1 MMGIFEDTSIAARQA
16 PFPVLPEAVREARVL
31 VIDDNPANVLLL
43 QRLLRAAGLV
53 NVDGYTDPRAA
64 LARCVDSV
72 PDLLLLDLHMPPPDG
87 FEVME
92 ALNSRLPPDV
102 FLPVLVLTADAGD
115 EIKRQALAAGA
126 KDFLTKP
133 LDNVEVVLRVRNLL
147 ETQQLV
153 RHRGDAAAR
162 ERALR
167 QAAVAVGAAGAD
179 RAAIEVAAEDA
190 ARALIGP
197 LDGMKV
203 AFTAGIVP
211 APGDAVLTIPVAT
224 RGSTYGTLAV
234 AGPGPPPPEVVDALR
249 TLAAQVALA
258 LESAALTEDLRRRE
272 REEAAGVLVQQ
283 SSDVITVVDSDLLI
297 RFQTPSAG
305 PVLGYG
311 PDALIGTSLL
321 DLVTPDQHAS
331 AQEHYRRVA
340 LTPGAGPAVEW
351 ELRRADG
358 SCIPVEAVSNN
369 LLDDPRVDGIVVT
382 LRDITDHKAFEEGLK
397 RQVEE
402 LRELD
407 RMQHELVSTVSHE
420 LRTPLTSILGHT
432 EMLADGDAGPITPEQ
447 AHVVAVIDRN
457 SHRLLALIED
467 LLTMGRVESRGL
479 EPDLGT
485 VDVAALADGLTEA
498 ILPTVAARDQTL
510 AIDLDTELGH
520 IVADGSMLERA
531 LLNLL
536 SNAVKFTPERGTVT
550 LSVRRNGSQMIFSVT
565 DTGIGI
571 SAEDQKRLFTRF
583 FRSAAAT
590 VNAIPGTGLGLS
602 IVKQIVDAH
611 RGAITLD
618 SVPDKG
624 TTVSFTIPT
633 AGNDG
638 S

>member
-1 MMGIFEDTSIAARQA
+1 MMGISETSIGSHQA
-16 PFPVLPEAVREARVL
+16 PFPVLPEAVRGSRIL

-43 QRLLRAAGLV
+43 QRLLRTAGLV

-64 LARCVDSV
+64 LERCVDSV

-87 FEVME
+87 FGVME
-92 ALNSRLPPDV
+92 ALQARLPPDV
-102 FLPVLVLTADAGD
+102 FLPVLVLTADAGG
-115 EIKRQALAAGA
+115 EIKRRALAAGA

-153 RHRGDAAAR
+153 RHLGDAAAR

-179 RAAIEVAAEDA
+179 RAAIEAATVDA
-190 ARALIGP
+190 ARALVTP
-197 LDGMKV
+197 LDGM
-203 AFTAGIVP
+203 AASFTAGLQPPP
-211 APGDAVLTIPVAT
+211 AGAVVTIPVAT
-224 RGSTYGTLAV
+224 RGSVYGTIAV
-234 AGPGPPPPEVVDALR
+234 AGPGPPPPEIIDALR

-258 LESAALTEDLRRRE
+258 LEGAALTEALRRRE
-272 REEAAGVLVQQ
+272 REEAAAVLVQQ
-283 SSDVITVVDSDLLI
+283 SSDVITVVDSDLRI
-297 RFQTPSAG
+297 RFQTPSAE

-311 PDALIGTSLL
+311 ADALIGTSVL
-321 DLVTPDQHAS
+321 DLVTPEQQES
-331 AQEHYRRVA
+331 AREYYGQVA
-340 LTPGAGPAVEW
+340 RTPGAGPPVEW

-397 RQVEE
+397 HQVEE

-447 AHVVAVIDRN
+447 AHVVSVIDRN

-479 EPDLGT
+479 DLDLGP
-485 VDVAALADGLTEA
+485 VDVASLVDGISEA
-498 ILPTVAARDQTL
+498 ILPTAAARAQTFT
-510 AIDLDTELGH
+510 IDLDAQVGA
-520 IVADGSMLERA
+520 IVADGSLLERA

-536 SNAVKFTPERGTVT
+536 SNAVKFTPEAGGVT
-550 LSVRRNGSQMIFSVT
+550 LSVRRDGAQITFSVT

-571 SAEDQKRLFTRF
+571 SCEDQKRLFTRF
-583 FRSAAAT
+583 FRSAVAT

-602 IVKQIVDAH
+602 IVKQIIDAH
-611 RGAITLD
+611 HGSITLD
-618 SVPDKG
+618 SVPGCG
-624 TTVSFTIPT
+624 TTVAFTIPD
-633 AGNDG
+633 AGNA
-638 S
+638 SE

>member
-1 MMGIFEDTSIAARQA
+1 MMGISEDTSIASRQA
-16 PFPVLPEAVREARVL
+16 PFPVLPEAVRGSRVL
-31 VIDDNPANVLLL
+31 VVDDNPANVLLL
-43 QRLLRAAGLV
+43 QRLLRTAGLV

-64 LARCVDSV
+64 LERCLESV

-92 ALNSRLPPDV
+92 ALHARLPPDV

-153 RHRGDAAAR
+153 RHLGDAATR

-167 QAAVAVGAAGAD
+167 QAAAAVGAAGAD
-179 RAAIEVAAEDA
+179 RAAIEAATVHA
-190 ARALIGP
+190 ARALLAP
-197 LDGMKV
+197 LDGVEV
-203 AFTAGIVP
+203 ALTRGPERAS
-211 APGDAVLTIPVAT
+211 GDAVLTIPVAT
-224 RGSTYGTLAV
+224 RGTAYGTIEV
-234 AGPGPPPPEVVDALR
+234 CGPGPPPPGIVDALR

-258 LESAALTEDLRRRE
+258 LESSALTEALRRRE
-272 REEAAGVLVQQ
+272 REEAAAVLVQQ

-297 RFQTPSAG
+297 RFQTPSAE

-311 PDALIGTSLL
+311 PDTLIGTSLL
-321 DLVTPDQHAS
+321 DLVAPEQRAS
-331 AQEHYRRVA
+331 AHEHYTRVA
-340 LTPGAGPAVEW
+340 NTPGASPPVEW

-382 LRDITDHKAFEEGLK
+382 LRDITDHKTFEEGLK

-479 EPDLGT
+479 DLDLGP
-485 VDVAALADGLTEA
+485 VDVTELVDGVSEA
-498 ILPTVAARDQTL
+498 IQPTVAARAQTFT
-510 AIDLDTELGH
+510 IDLDPGLGG
-520 IVADGSMLERA
+520 IVADSALLERA

-536 SNAVKFTPERGTVT
+536 SNAVKFTPEEGTVT
-550 LSVRRNGSQMIFSVT
+550 LSVRRDGPAMTFSVT

-571 SAEDQKRLFTRF
+571 SCEDQKRLFTRF
-583 FRSAAAT
+583 FRSAVAT

-611 RGAITLD
+611 HGSITLD
-618 SVPDKG
+618 SVPGCG
-624 TTVSFTIPT
+624 TTVAFTIPT
-633 AGNDG
+633 AGNAG
-638 S
+638 E

>member
-1 MMGIFEDTSIAARQA
+1 MIGISEDIGIGDRQA
-16 PFPVLPEAVREARVL
+16 PFPVLPDAVRNASVL
-31 VIDDNPANVLLL
+31 VVDDNPANVLLL

-53 NVDGYTDPRAA
+53 NVDGYTDARAA
-64 LARCVDSV
+64 LEQCVDSV

-87 FEVME
+87 FQVME
-92 ALNSRLPPDV
+92 ALLSRLPPDV
-102 FLPVLVLTADAGD
+102 FLPVLVLTADAGG
-115 EIKRQALAAGA
+115 EIKRRALAAGA

-153 RHRGDAAAR
+153 RRLADAATR

-167 QAAVAVGAAGAD
+167 EAAAAVGVAGDD
-179 RAAIEVAAEDA
+179 RAAIEAATRHAAHALVA
-190 ARALIGP
+190 P
-197 LDGMKV
+197 LDGV
-203 AFTAGIVP
+203 GVTFTAGLQP
-211 APGDAVLTIPVAT
+211 PPGDAILTIPVAT
-224 RGSTYGTLAV
+224 RGTGYGTLAV
-234 AGPGPPPPEVVDALR
+234 TGSGPPPPETADALR

-272 REEAAGVLVQQ
+272 REEAAAVLVQQ

-321 DLVTPDQHAS
+321 DLVAPAHQAS
-331 AQEHYRRVA
+331 AAEHYERVVR
-340 LTPGAGPAVEW
+340 TPGAGPHVEW

-358 SCIPVEAVSNN
+358 SWVPVEAASNN

-382 LRDITDHKAFEEGLK
+382 IRDISDHKAFEEGLK
-397 RQVEE
+397 LQVEE

-447 AHVVAVIDRN
+447 AHVVGVIDRN

-467 LLTMGRVESRGL
+467 LLTIGRVESHGL
-479 EPDLGT
+479 DLDVGP
-485 VDVAALADGLTEA
+485 VDVAALVDGLTDA
-498 ILPTVAARDQTL
+498 IRPTVAGRSQTL
-510 AIDLDTELGH
+510 AIDLDPEVGQ
-520 IVADGSMLERA
+520 IAADGSLLERA

-536 SNAVKFTPERGTVT
+536 SNAVKFTPEGGTVT
-550 LSVRRNGSQMIFSVT
+550 LSVRRNGPDMTFSVT

-571 SAEDQKRLFTRF
+571 SCEDQKRLFTRF
-583 FRSAAAT
+583 FRSAVAT

-611 RGAITLD
+611 GGSIALA
-618 SVPDKG
+618 SVPDQG
-624 TTVSFTIPT
+624 TTVTFTIPT
-633 AGNDG
+633 QRTG
-638 S
+638 

>member
-1 MMGIFEDTSIAARQA
+1 MMGLSQDTGIGDHQA
-16 PFPVLPEAVREARVL
+16 PFPVLPDAVWGSRVL
-31 VIDDNPANVLLL
+31 VVDDNPANVLLL

-53 NVDGYTDPRAA
+53 NVDGYTDARAA
-64 LARCVDSV
+64 LEQCVDSV

-87 FEVME
+87 FQIME
-92 ALNSRLPPDV
+92 ELSSRLPPDV

-115 EIKRQALAAGA
+115 EIKRRALAAGA

-153 RHRGDAAAR
+153 RHLADAASR

-167 QAAVAVGAAGAD
+167 QASAAVGAAGAD
-179 RAAIEVAAEDA
+179 RAAIAAATEDA
-190 ARALIGP
+190 ACALVAPI
-197 LDGMKV
+197 DGMKV
-203 AFTAGIVP
+203 TVTAGLP
-211 APGDAVLTIPVAT
+211 PPPGDAMLTIPVAT
-224 RGSTYGTLAV
+224 RDTAYGALSVTGL
-234 AGPGPPPPEVVDALR
+234 GPPPPEVADALK

-272 REEAAGVLVQQ
+272 REEAAAVLVQQ

-305 PVLGYG
+305 PVLGYE
-311 PDALIGTSLL
+311 PDALIGTSLI
-321 DLVTPDQHAS
+321 DLVTPDQRAS
-331 AQEHYRRVA
+331 AQAHYGRVV
-340 LTPGAGPAVEW
+340 LTPGAGPPVEW

-358 SCIPVEAVSNN
+358 SSIPVEALSNN

-382 LRDITDHKAFEEGLK
+382 IRDITDHKAFEEGLN

-447 AHVVAVIDRN
+447 AHVVGVIDRN

-467 LLTMGRVESRGL
+467 LLTIGRVESHGL
-479 EPDLGT
+479 DLDVGP
-485 VDVAALADGLTEA
+485 VDVAALVDGLTDA
-498 ILPTVAARDQTL
+498 IRPTVAARTQTL
-510 AIDLDTELGH
+510 AIDVRPDVGK
-520 IVADGSMLERA
+520 IAADGALLERA

-536 SNAVKFTPERGTVT
+536 SNAVKFTPEEGTVT
-550 LSVRRNGSQMIFSVT
+550 LSVRRNGSQMTFSVT
-565 DTGIGI
+565 ETGIGI
-571 SAEDQKRLFTRF
+571 SREDQKRLFTRF
-583 FRSAAAT
+583 FRSAVAT

-611 RGAITLD
+611 RGSITLD
-618 SVPDKG
+618 SVPDQG

-633 AGNDG
+633 ERTE
-638 S
+638 

>member
-1 MMGIFEDTSIAARQA
+1 MMGIFEDTAIGDRHA
-16 PFPVLPEAVREARVL
+16 PFPVLPDAVRGARVL
-31 VIDDNPANVLLL
+31 VVDDNTANVLLL

-53 NVDGYTDPRAA
+53 NVDGYTDAHAA
-64 LARCVDSV
+64 LEQCVESV

-87 FEVME
+87 FQVME
-92 ALNSRLPPDV
+92 ALSSRLPPDV

-115 EIKRQALAAGA
+115 EIKRRALAAGA

-153 RHRGDAAAR
+153 RHLADAATR

-167 QAAVAVGAAGAD
+167 EASAAVGAAGAD
-179 RAAIEVAAEDA
+179 RAAIEMATEDA
-190 ARALIGP
+190 ARALVTP

-203 AFTAGIVP
+203 TLIPGLQA
-211 APGDAVLTIPVAT
+211 APDDAILTIPVAT
-224 RGSTYGTLAV
+224 RGMTYGTIAV
-234 AGPGPPPPEVVDALR
+234 TGAEPPPPEVAGALR

-272 REEAAGVLVQQ
+272 REEAAAVLVQQ
-283 SSDVITVVDSDLLI
+283 SSDVITVVDADLLI

-311 PDALIGTSLL
+311 PDALIGTSLI
-321 DLVTPDQHAS
+321 DLFTPDQHVT
-331 AQEHYRRVA
+331 AQEHYERVV
-340 LTPGAGPAVEW
+340 LTPGAGPPVEW

-382 LRDITDHKAFEEGLK
+382 IRDVTDHKAFEEGLK

-447 AHVVAVIDRN
+447 AHVVGVIDRN

-467 LLTMGRVESRGL
+467 LLTIGRVESHGL
-479 EPDLGT
+479 DLDVRP
-485 VDVAALADGLTEA
+485 VDVAALVDGLTDA
-498 ILPTVAARDQTL
+498 IRPTVAGRAQTL
-510 AIDLDTELGH
+510 AIDLDPDVGQ
-520 IVADGSMLERA
+520 IAADGALLERA

-550 LSVRRNGSQMIFSVT
+550 LSVRRNGPEMTFSVT

-571 SAEDQKRLFTRF
+571 SCEDQKRLFTRF
-583 FRSAAAT
+583 FRSAVAT

-611 RGAITLD
+611 GGSITLD
-618 SVPDKG
+618 SVPDQG
-624 TTVSFTIPT
+624 TTVTFTIPT
-633 AGNDG
+633 RRTG
-638 S
+638 